1 MPPEFPSWYSHVDLE
16 NNADKRQA
24 RWNAIEAYLQDE
36 DGVDVEML
44 VKLAHDFRQQPT
56 QDQLTAFR
64 QYYREHDET
73 FPSSG
78 NDKELQLL
86 AGSCLA
92 VLAHNDDYSQSAEAA
107 LALVTASFNG
117 AREIELP
124 INLIE
129 IADKSIISQ
138 GIKDRRR
145 SNFIKSTVSLNKI
158 SLKEVAESVV
168 NSWAQVSQAFTS
180 TESIVNE
187 KLLPQIQEKINA
199 DIMNAKKIIE
209 IQDEELQMLWWVV
222 GEYSHS
228 VDCPFDKLDPNSK
241 ALILA
246 AELSDATQLIPGPV
260 AIKALLSRAGL
271 TKQRKKIKFTSAI
284 NSAPEEWLK
293 SQLEGKSISPLT
305 TPIHFAIERQLE
317 TGAGESWV
325 AGWSA
330 STNID
335 KDFTLS
341 AIDLSML
348 YYHESLL
355 ASLE

>member
-1 MPPEFPSWYSHVDLE
+1 MHPEFPSWYSHVDLE
-16 NNADKRQA
+16 NNSDKRQA
-24 RWNAIEAYLQDE
+24 RWNAIETYLEDE

-44 VKLAHDFRQQPT
+44 LKLAHTFRQKPN

-64 QYYREHDET
+64 QYFRDHDET

-78 NDKELQLL
+78 NEKELQLL

-92 VLAHNDDYSQSAEAA
+92 VLANDDDYRKSPEAA
-107 LALVTASFNG
+107 LAIITADFSG

-129 IADKSIISQ
+129 IANESIISQ

-145 SNFIKSTVSLNKI
+145 SNFSKSTVSLNTI
-158 SLKEVAESVV
+158 SLKTIAESVV
-168 NSWAQVSQAFTS
+168 NNWTQVSQAFSS
-180 TESIVNE
+180 TESIINE
-187 KLLPQIQEKINA
+187 NLLPQIQKKINA
-199 DIMNAKKIIE
+199 DIGNAKKLIE

-228 VDCPFDKLDPNSK
+228 ADCPFDKLEPNSK

-246 AELSDATQLIPGPV
+246 AELSDATKLIPGPA

-271 TKQRKKIKFTSAI
+271 IKQKKKIKLTSAI
-284 NSAPEEWLK
+284 NSAPEAWLS
-293 SQLEGKSISPLT
+293 SQLEGKKISPLT

-317 TGAGESWV
+317 TGAGDSWV

-330 STNID
+330 STSID
-335 KDFTLS
+335 KEFSLATL
-341 AIDLSML
+341 DLGML
-348 YYHESLL
+348 YYRESLL